1 MMEQLT
7 IFAVMDETKNK
18 LYEVLEKNGLD
29 YKIHKYYLYSNYEG
43 AVQYYYIR
51 TTDNTIIDLCIS
63 DFPEIF
69 AIHKGFSDKQIRKIY
84 NWNL

>member
-1 MMEQLT
+1 MEQLT
-7 IFAVMDETKNK
+7 IFDVMDETKNK
-18 LYEVLEKNGLD
+18 LYEVLENNGLN
-29 YKIHKYYLYSNYEG
+29 YRIHKYYLYSNYEG
-43 AVQYYYIR
+43 AVQNSYIR

-69 AIHKGFSDKQIRKIY
+69 AIHKGFSDKQIKKIY

>member
-7 IFAVMDETKNK
+7 IFDVMDETKNK

-43 AVQYYYIR
+43 AVQYY
-51 TTDNTIIDLCIS
+51 
-63 DFPEIF
+63 
-69 AIHKGFSDKQIRKIY
+69 
-84 NWNL
+84 

>member
-1 MMEQLT
+1 MEQLT
-7 IFAVMDETKNK
+7 IFDVMDETKNK
-18 LYEVLEKNGLD
+18 LYEVLEKNGLN
-29 YKIHKYYLYSNYEG
+29 YKIQKYYLYSNYEG
-43 AVQYYYIR
+43 GVHYYYIR

-69 AIHKGFSDKQIRKIY
+69 AVHEGFNDKQIRNIY

>member
-1 MMEQLT
+1 MFYFRSGRNVSNVVDCL
-7 IFAVMDETKNK
+7 N
-18 LYEVLEKNGLD
+18 LN
-29 YKIHKYYLYSNYEG
+29 LYSNYEG

-51 TTDNTIIDLCIS
+51 TTDNIIIDLCIS